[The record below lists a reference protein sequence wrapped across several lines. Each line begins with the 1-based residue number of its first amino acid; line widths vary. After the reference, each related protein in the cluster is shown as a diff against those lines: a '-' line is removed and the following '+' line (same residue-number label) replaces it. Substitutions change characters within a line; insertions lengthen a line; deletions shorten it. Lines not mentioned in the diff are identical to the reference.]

1 VPRGG
6 ARLLQGGPIATEIR
20 GAVSEDVAAYR
31 ARHGRAPV
39 LAVVICGR
47 DAPSMV
53 YLQQILRSCEKVGIE
68 GRLVEVDGAASEEA
82 IVDAIR
88 GLNDD
93 PQVNGIIVQM
103 PLPATIRL
111 RSVVD
116 AIDPAKDIDGIHPL
130 NAGLLR
136 LGYDG
141 FLPATA
147 HAAVEILR
155 RSGIEIEGRR
165 AVVVGRS
172 AVVGMPAAFLLVR
185 ENATVTVCHSRTRDL
200 ARHVKDAE
208 ILVVAAGHPGL
219 IRGEMLRRGVVV
231 VDVGINVV
239 DGTLVG
245 DVEFESARRVASA
258 ITPVPGG
265 IGPLTNALLLA
276 HLMRA
281 ARVQEDEARVQGGG
295 GPPSGEGRERGSGQP
310 RGALHGGRPVP
321 ARQPARRAE
330 PLPPLRRRRP
340 PRRAPRRHEG
350 FDELSVRPGDR
361 PLGHA
366 PVRSWMS
373 PTTWASTTTRSSR
386 TGIPRRR

>member
-6 ARLLQGGPIATEIR
+6 ARLLQGGPIAAEIR
-20 GAVSEDVAAYR
+20 QAVAEDVAAYR
-31 ARHGRAPV
+31 ERHDRAPV

-68 GRLVEVDGAASEEA
+68 GRLVEVDGEAAEA
-82 IVDAIR
+82 SVVETIR
-88 GLNDD
+88 ELNAD
-93 PQVNGIIVQM
+93 PAVNGIIVQM
-103 PLPATIRL
+103 PLPPTIRL

-155 RSGIEIEGRR
+155 RSGIEIEGKR

-185 ENATVTVCHSRTRDL
+185 ENATVTVAHSRTRDL

-208 ILVVAAGHPGL
+208 IVVVAVGHPGL
-219 IRGEMLRRGVVV
+219 IRGEMLRRGAVV

-239 DGTLVG
+239 DGALVG
-245 DVEFESARRVASA
+245 DVDFESARRVASA

-265 IGPLTNALLLA
+265 VGPLTNALLLA
-276 HLMRA
+276 HLVRA
-281 ARVQEDEARVQGGG
+281 ANGQAEAAVTTGRASTAPTPSA
-295 GPPSGEGRERGSGQP
+295 PPAAAGS
-310 RGALHGGRPVP
+310 VP
-321 ARQPARRAE
+321 ARG
-330 PLPPLRRRRP
+330 
-340 PRRAPRRHEG
+340 PRRTPADVPAT
-350 FDELSVRPGDR
+350 VGD
-361 PLGHA
+361 
-366 PVRSWMS
+366 PVAAR
-373 PTTWASTTTRSSR
+373 ATRGTR
-386 TGIPRRR
+386 

>member
-6 ARLLQGGPIATEIR
+6 ARLLQGGPIGSEIR
-20 GAVSEDVAAYR
+20 QAVSEDVAAYVDR
-31 ARHGRAPV
+31 QGRRPV

-53 YLQQILRSCEKVGIE
+53 YLGQILRSTEKVGID
-68 GRLVEVDGAASEEA
+68 GRLVEVDGEASEASLVET
-82 IVDAIR
+82 IR
-88 GLNDD
+88 SLNED
-93 PQVNGIIVQM
+93 PGVNGIIVQM
-103 PLPATIRL
+103 PLPPSIRL

-155 RSGIEIEGRR
+155 RSAIEIEGKR

-172 AVVGMPAAFLLVR
+172 AVVGMPVAFLLVR
-185 ENATVTVCHSRTRDL
+185 ENATVTVCHRRTRDL

-219 IRGEMLRRGVVV
+219 IRGDMVRRGAVV

-239 DGTLVG
+239 NGTIVG
-245 DVEFESARRVASA
+245 DVEFESVRRVASA

-265 IGPLTNALLLA
+265 VGPLTNALLLA
-276 HLMRA
+276 HLVRA
-281 ARVQEDEARVQGGG
+281 ARGQEAAVV
-295 GPPSGEGRERGSGQP
+295 PSAGSTDPSTAAPATVSHEPVAASRG
-310 RGALHGGRPVP
+310 
-321 ARQPARRAE
+321 
-330 PLPPLRRRRP
+330 
-340 PRRAPRRHEG
+340 
-350 FDELSVRPGDR
+350 VR
-361 PLGHA
+361 
-366 PVRSWMS
+366 
-373 PTTWASTTTRSSR
+373 
-386 TGIPRRR
+386 